1 LPLYIIPRL
10 IPIKFETL
18 KPPVA
23 GSTRERDKDL
33 GEGHRGAEEG
43 DQGAGH
49 HRPQQGER
57 EGRNS
62 SNQKQNVRIWDS

>member
-1 LPLYIIPRL
+1 MSVLILPNVI
-10 IPIKFETL
+10 
-18 KPPVA
+18 A
-23 GSTRERDKDL
+23 GSTGERDKDL

-43 DQGAGH
+43 DQGEGH

-62 SNQKQNVRIWDS
+62 SNLRQNVQIWDS